1 MIPGN
6 MVSSNEKVKENDMD
20 CDAVI
25 SDFIMPMM
33 SNTFEKI
40 KCDKCMFHLFTESNM
55 DECFCET
62 LIALGNC
69 QNCLNYENYCICLS

>member
-1 MIPGN
+1 MDF
-6 MVSSNEKVKENDMD
+6 ENDMD
-20 CDAVI
+20 CDASI

-33 SNTFEKI
+33 SNTFEI
-40 KCDKCMFHLFTESNM
+40 PIDCDKCHFTEYNM

-69 QNCLNYENYCICLS
+69 PNCLNYGVYCICSKSTNKCCAS